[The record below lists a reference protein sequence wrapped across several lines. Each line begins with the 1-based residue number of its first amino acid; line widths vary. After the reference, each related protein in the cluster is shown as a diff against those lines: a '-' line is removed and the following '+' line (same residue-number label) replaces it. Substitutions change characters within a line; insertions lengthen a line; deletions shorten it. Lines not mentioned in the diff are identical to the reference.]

1 MTGRHS
7 RRMRK
12 SRSRLPAVPGSHESM
27 TDDFGLLGQIAN
39 QYSSVIRTMPVKD
52 MGSPANNRRGKFV
65 AEKTAEILAR
75 GLQAIFDPE
84 VVKILDRAV
93 KEGSIEIEHSCKFH
107 ELLLGFVSACLIGGL
122 DSYLKELETSVS
134 RFEDSSITSIGFGP
148 DEIEIL
154 RKLAPEFSGT
164 IEELFETCRALSA

>member
-12 SRSRLPAVPGSHESM
+12 SRSRVPAVPGNRESM
-27 TDDFGLLGQIAN
+27 AEEFVLLDQIAI

-52 MGSPANNRRGKFV
+52 MGSPANDRRGKFV

-75 GLQAIFDPE
+75 GPQAIFDPQ

-93 KEGSIEIEHSCKFH
+93 KEGSIEIEHSCEFH

-122 DSYLKELETSVS
+122 DSYLRELETKVS
-134 RFEDSSITSIGFGP
+134 RFEDSSIRGTGLGP
-148 DEIEIL
+148 DEVEIL

-164 IEELFETCRALSA
+164 IEELFDTCRALSV

>member
-1 MTGRHS
+1 MAG
-7 RRMRK
+7 
-12 SRSRLPAVPGSHESM
+12 
-27 TDDFGLLGQIAN
+27 DFALLDQIAN

-52 MGSPANNRRGKFV
+52 MGRPANNWRGKFV

-75 GLQAIFDPE
+75 GPQAIFDPQ

-93 KEGSIEIEHSCKFH
+93 KEGLIEIEHSCEFH

-122 DSYLKELETSVS
+122 DSYLKEMEETVS
-134 RFEDSSITSIGFGP
+134 RFEDSSIRHLGLGP
-148 DEIEIL
+148 DEVELL

-164 IEELFETCRALSA
+164 IEELFATCRAL